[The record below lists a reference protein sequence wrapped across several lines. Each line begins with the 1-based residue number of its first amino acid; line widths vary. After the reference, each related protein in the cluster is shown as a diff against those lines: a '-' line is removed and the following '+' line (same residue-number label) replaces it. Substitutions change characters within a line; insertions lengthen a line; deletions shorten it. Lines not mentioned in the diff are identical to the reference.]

1 MKTPLAAASLAC
13 LLLAGCV
20 TQPAPLQGDYLAIT
34 PEDAAAGDRT
44 GASVRWGGRVVE
56 VEPQADRT
64 CFTMLSTR
72 LDASG
77 RPYGGSDATGG
88 RFIACRT
95 GFYDP
100 AVFEADR
107 EVTFTGRI
115 DGYETRR
122 IGEYDYRFPRVTAD
136 VVYLWPEREDVRVI
150 VHHDPYPYPWHG
162 WWWW

>member
-20 TQPAPLQGDYLAIT
+20 TQPVPLQGDYLAIT

-64 CFTMLSTR
+64 CFVMLSTR

-88 RFIACRT
+88 RFLACRP

-100 AVFEADR
+100 AIFEQDR

-115 DGYETRR
+115 EGYETRR
-122 IGEYDYRFPRVTAD
+122 IGEYDYRFPRVAAD
-136 VVYLWPEREDVRVI
+136 VVYLWPERENVRVI
-150 VHHDPYPYPWHG
+150 VHDPYPYPWHG

>member
-1 MKTPLAAASLAC
+1 MKTRASASVLLAGA
-13 LLLAGCV
+13 LLAGCA
-20 TQPAPLQGDYLAIT
+20 TQPVPLRGDYPAIT

-44 GASVRWGGRVVE
+44 GASVRWGGRVIE
-56 VEPQADRT
+56 VEPQAART

-77 RPYGGSDATGG
+77 RPDRASEATGG
-88 RFIACRT
+88 RFLACRP

-100 AVFEADR
+100 AVFAVDR

-115 DGYETRR
+115 EGYENRS
-122 IGEYDYRFPRVTAD
+122 IGEYDYRFPRIDAD

-150 VHHDPYPYPWHG
+150 VHHDPYPWRG